1 MELAYR
7 YFIDDD
13 IIIINAKPRILITEI
28 MSLTLNNPI
37 AVIAKDWKM
46 YPYYG
51 GSKILDS
58 SGNETFR
65 MLIPFRDQIA
75 REQGFYKWWEAYN
88 DLLRDPHLKAVD
100 EKRRKAV
107 IIRPWKIVPASQR
120 SQDKKVAHWVEKTL
134 REIGHGAAS
143 EKKDYV
149 TAQNP
154 DGFNTICFKLLNFYF
169 YGFSVAN
176 IVWGFKTDLVKVR
189 VPKRD
194 RLVRGA
200 FVYLKR
206 KGDYQECV
214 VKKVKGEEITV
225 EIEREDDDP
234 EVLTVT
240 RDRLFKDKEHKFIV
254 PIKIQS
260 RYQGRF
266 GAKLKGE
273 DEFELVSLTREH
285 PLGESLGDNRG
296 FITCFYNEDERTPL
310 GSGIAPCVYHAVQ
323 FKRRLEQFSLGYA
336 DRFGSP
342 QAIAKYPAN
351 QPAMKNVLEGFLK
364 QMGQE
369 GYGVLPQEAIVE
381 FLSAGG
387 QGNKIY
393 AELIDHLNNEISKAV
408 LGETGTTDQQTGGG
422 SRARDQVGNDVRIE
436 IAAGDAMLL
445 AETLNASL
453 IPWLVAINFG
463 DKVRSPRIEW
473 SFPELSGQEDIN
485 AKAGRDVML
494 MQAMQLKPTV
504 EYIEKTYGL
513 PLQEPKRN
521 PSEGGLGALF
531 AGMGESP
538 EGGGDQSLPPEG
550 DGTESGDG
558 TEPDPAIDAELDA
571 LENDAED
578 EMPVEGEATES
589 RLVAE
594 SVDQSQF
601 GEV

>member
-1 MELAYR
+1 
-7 YFIDDD
+7 
-13 IIIINAKPRILITEI
+13 
-28 MSLTLNNPI
+28 
-37 AVIAKDWKM
+37 M

-51 GSKILDS
+51 GSKMLDS
-58 SGNETFR
+58 QGNETFR

-200 FVYLKR
+200 YVYLKR

-234 EVLTVT
+234 EVLAVT

-254 PIKIQS
+254 PIKVQS

-273 DEFELVSLTREH
+273 DEFELVSLTREN
-285 PLGESLGDNRG
+285 PLGEPLGDNRG

-351 QPAMKNVLEGFLK
+351 QPAMKDVLEKFLK

-369 GYGVLPQEAIVE
+369 GYGVLPQEAMIE

-531 AGMGESP
+531 AGMGEAP
-538 EGGGDQSLPPEG
+538 EGGGDQGLPPEG

-558 TEPDPAIDAELDA
+558 TEPDPEIDAELDA

-578 EMPVEGEATES
+578 EMPVEGEATEP
-589 RLVAE
+589 LLDAE
-594 SVDQSQF
+594 SAAQPLS
-601 GEV
+601 EEI